1 MSMNE
6 RYLSIIGVLIVG
18 PAVGCIYG
26 VAYGCLTIGCGL
38 FGIALLSRM
47 FTLANGGDEP
57 DDHRDEDSE
66 ESEGDR

>member
-1 MSMNE
+1 MPLTLPALSGPEWCVTVDAFHRE
-6 RYLSIIGVLIVG
+6 R
-18 PAVGCIYG
+18 
-26 VAYGCLTIGCGL
+26 VAGEET
-38 FGIALLSRM
+38 M